1 MKTTCRNLLP
11 FVLAV
16 LVVATAVPPI
26 ALAQKDTGGVEGVV
40 RDSAGAVVAGAKVRI
55 TDVDRGTETVVTTS
69 SLGEYVASPL
79 KIGRHNTQDLR
90 GGENSR

>member
-1 MKTTCRNLLP
+1 LP

-16 LVVATAVPPI
+16 LAVATAVPPI

-69 SLGEYVASPL
+69 SLDLGEYVASPL
-79 KIGRHNTQDLR
+79 KIGRYNTQDLR